1 MKNYGYLKAACI
13 TPVVS
18 IADVDANRKAIQKLL
33 QALDK
38 DVRLAVFPEL
48 SLCGYTCQDLLYQS
62 VLLDEC
68 LAALKTL
75 RDENESEAIIAIGL
89 PVRQGNHLFNCAA
102 FLYKHKLLGIVPK
115 TYVPNYNEFYEKR
128 WFSSST
134 QRLGDT
140 ISLFGET
147 IPFTEN
153 LLIHDVTSEAIIAGE
168 LCEDLW
174 VPVPPSTRHVC
185 HGANVIVN
193 LSASNEIIGK
203 SDYRKT
209 LITTHSA
216 KTMCG
221 YVYTSAGVSE
231 STSDLVFSGHDI
243 IADNG
248 TIISESEILK
258 EEHILYGEIDLEKC
272 RSERMKFQTA
282 LELQDTQPYTEVCIQ
297 TASITSPLQLARS
310 ISPYPFVPSDPTRR
324 SSRCMQ
330 ILNMQAAGLSQR
342 LKKIHCEHLLIGISG
357 GLDSTLALIV
367 ASMAFERIKLP
378 SKNIIAVTMPGFGT
392 TKRTQGNSHKLME
405 ALHTTSREIFIHD
418 ACQQHFQ
425 DIGHDASLQDITYE
439 NTQARERTQI
449 LMDLAN
455 AYNGIVL
462 GTGDLSELAL
472 GWCTYNGDHMSMYAV
487 NASIPKTLVRY
498 LVETYA
504 EAMQE
509 QGRSDIAA
517 VLRDIC
523 ATPVSP
529 ELLPPKDNGEIA
541 QITEDS
547 IGSYDYHDFFL
558 YHMLRN
564 GYAPAK
570 ILELACIAFGTEKRE
585 AIINTMQTFY
595 RRFFSQQFKRNCLPD
610 GVKIGS
616 ICLSPR
622 GDWRMPSD
630 ASAALWLRQVAALK

>member
-248 TIISESEILK
+248 SIISESEILK

>member
-18 IADVDANRKAIQKLL
+18 IADVDANRKAIQRLL

-248 TIISESEILK
+248 AIISESEILK

-282 LELQDTQPYTEVCIQ
+282 LELQDTQPYTKVCIQ
-297 TASITSPLQLARS
+297 TAPITSPLQLARS
-310 ISPYPFVPSDPTRR
+310 ISPYPFVPSDPTLR

-405 ALHTTSREIFIHD
+405 ALHTTSREILIHD

-529 ELLPPKDNGEIA
+529 ELLSPKDNGEIA

-630 ASAALWLRQVAALK
+630 ASAALWLRQVAALE

>member
-18 IADVDANRKAIQKLL
+18 IADVDANRKAIQRLL

-75 RDENESEAIIAIGL
+75 RDENESEAIVAIGL

-248 TIISESEILK
+248 AIISESEILK

-297 TASITSPLQLARS
+297 TAPITSQLQLARS
-310 ISPYPFVPSDPTRR
+310 ISPYPFVPSDPTLR

-405 ALHTTSREIFIHD
+405 ALHTTSREILIHD

-498 LVETYA
+498 LVEAYA
-504 EAMQE
+504 QAMQE
-509 QGRSDIAA
+509 QGQSDIAA

>member
-18 IADVDANRKAIQKLL
+18 IADVDANRKAIQRLL

-48 SLCGYTCQDLLYQS
+48 SLCGYTCQDLLYQF

-75 RDENESEAIIAIGL
+75 RDENESEAIVAIGL

-248 TIISESEILK
+248 AIISESEILK

-297 TASITSPLQLARS
+297 TAPITSQLQLARS
-310 ISPYPFVPSDPTRR
+310 ISPYPFVPSDPTLR

-405 ALHTTSREIFIHD
+405 ALHTTSREILIHD

-498 LVETYA
+498 LVEAYA
-504 EAMQE
+504 QAMQE
-509 QGRSDIAA
+509 QGQSDIAA

>member
-18 IADVDANRKAIQKLL
+18 IADVDANRKAIQRLL

-75 RDENESEAIIAIGL
+75 RDENESEAIVAIGL

-297 TASITSPLQLARS
+297 TAPIASPLQLARS
-310 ISPYPFVPSDPTRR
+310 ISPYPFVPSDPTLR

-564 GYAPAK
+564 SYAPAK

>member
-18 IADVDANRKAIQKLL
+18 IADVDANRKAIQRLL

-248 TIISESEILK
+248 AIISESEILK

-282 LELQDTQPYTEVCIQ
+282 LELQDTQPYTKVCIQ
-297 TASITSPLQLARS
+297 TAPITSPLQLARS
-310 ISPYPFVPSDPTRR
+310 ISPYPFVPSDPTLR

-405 ALHTTSREIFIHD
+405 ALHTTSREILIHD

-630 ASAALWLRQVAALK
+630 ASAALWLRQVAALE

>member
-18 IADVDANRKAIQKLL
+18 IADVDANRKAIQRLL

-248 TIISESEILK
+248 AIISESEILK
-258 EEHILYGEIDLEKC
+258 EEHILYGEIDMEKC

-282 LELQDTQPYTEVCIQ
+282 LELQDTQPYTKVCIQ
-297 TASITSPLQLARS
+297 TAPITSPLQLARS
-310 ISPYPFVPSDPTRR
+310 ISPYPFVPSDPTLR

-405 ALHTTSREIFIHD
+405 ALHTTSREILIHD

-630 ASAALWLRQVAALK
+630 ASAALWLRQVAALE

>member
-18 IADVDANRKAIQKLL
+18 IADVDANRKAIQRLL

-282 LELQDTQPYTEVCIQ
+282 LELQDSQPYTEVCIQ
-297 TASITSPLQLARS
+297 TAPITSPLQLARS
-310 ISPYPFVPSDPTRR
+310 ISPYPFVPSDPTLR

>member
-1 MKNYGYLKAACI
+1 M
-13 TPVVS
+13 
-18 IADVDANRKAIQKLL
+18 
-33 QALDK
+33 
-38 DVRLAVFPEL
+38 
-48 SLCGYTCQDLLYQS
+48 
-62 VLLDEC
+62 
-68 LAALKTL
+68 
-75 RDENESEAIIAIGL
+75 
-89 PVRQGNHLFNCAA
+89 
-102 FLYKHKLLGIVPK
+102 
-115 TYVPNYNEFYEKR
+115 
-128 WFSSST
+128 
-134 QRLGDT
+134 
-140 ISLFGET
+140 
-147 IPFTEN
+147 
-153 LLIHDVTSEAIIAGE
+153 
-168 LCEDLW
+168 
-174 VPVPPSTRHVC
+174 
-185 HGANVIVN
+185 
-193 LSASNEIIGK
+193 
-203 SDYRKT
+203 
-209 LITTHSA
+209 
-216 KTMCG
+216 
-221 YVYTSAGVSE
+221 
-231 STSDLVFSGHDI
+231 
-243 IADNG
+243 
-248 TIISESEILK
+248 
-258 EEHILYGEIDLEKC
+258 
-272 RSERMKFQTA
+272 
-282 LELQDTQPYTEVCIQ
+282 
-297 TASITSPLQLARS
+297 
-310 ISPYPFVPSDPTRR
+310 
-324 SSRCMQ
+324 
-330 ILNMQAAGLSQR
+330 
-342 LKKIHCEHLLIGISG
+342 
-357 GLDSTLALIV
+357 ALIV

-405 ALHTTSREIFIHD
+405 ALHTTSREILIHD

-509 QGRSDIAA
+509 QGRLDIAA

>member
-18 IADVDANRKAIQKLL
+18 IADVDANRKAIQRLL

-272 RSERMKFQTA
+272 LSERMKFQTA

-297 TASITSPLQLARS
+297 TAPITSPLQLARS
-310 ISPYPFVPSDPTRR
+310 ISPYPFVPSDPTLR
-324 SSRCMQ
+324 SSRCIQ

-570 ILELACIAFGTEKRE
+570 ILELACIAFGAEKRE

>member
-1 MKNYGYLKAACI
+1 M
-13 TPVVS
+13 
-18 IADVDANRKAIQKLL
+18 
-33 QALDK
+33 
-38 DVRLAVFPEL
+38 
-48 SLCGYTCQDLLYQS
+48 
-62 VLLDEC
+62 
-68 LAALKTL
+68 
-75 RDENESEAIIAIGL
+75 
-89 PVRQGNHLFNCAA
+89 
-102 FLYKHKLLGIVPK
+102 
-115 TYVPNYNEFYEKR
+115 
-128 WFSSST
+128 
-134 QRLGDT
+134 
-140 ISLFGET
+140 
-147 IPFTEN
+147 
-153 LLIHDVTSEAIIAGE
+153 
-168 LCEDLW
+168 
-174 VPVPPSTRHVC
+174 PVPPSTRHVC

-248 TIISESEILK
+248 AIISESEILK

-297 TASITSPLQLARS
+297 TAPITSPLQLARS
-310 ISPYPFVPSDPTRR
+310 ISPYPFVPSDPTLR

-405 ALHTTSREIFIHD
+405 ALHTTSREILIHD